1 MSRRLTVP
9 AELQHL
15 IEKREQKERREKECS
30 VGQQK
35 DSELN
40 PENGVD
46 NSAAAAK
53 KPSGSELCSQAERR
67 TRIRRKND

>member
-30 VGQQK
+30 AGQQE
-35 DSELN
+35 DSESN
-40 PENGVD
+40 PENTVD
-46 NSAAAAK
+46 NSAAEGK
-53 KPSGSELCSQAERR
+53 NPSDRKLCSQAERR
-67 TRIRRKND
+67 TRIRRKAD